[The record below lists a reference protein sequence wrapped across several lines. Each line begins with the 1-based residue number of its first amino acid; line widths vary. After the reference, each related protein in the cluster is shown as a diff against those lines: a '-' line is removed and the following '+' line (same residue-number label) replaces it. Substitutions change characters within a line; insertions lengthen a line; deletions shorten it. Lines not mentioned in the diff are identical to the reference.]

1 MTFDLKKLII
11 NAATIG
17 ELLSTAYRPGIA
29 QKDSTEHSLYRRSL
43 RTIRRLHVS
52 LY

>member
-29 QKDSTEHSLYRRSL
+29 QKDSTDRAALKLASWCRSA
-43 RTIRRLHVS
+43 S
-52 LY
+52 SGD